1 VRLQTVPNS
10 PWPVVL
16 LHLGRF
22 TRALNALDARLK
34 PDLTPPARF
43 CYISTMKAL
52 IQTGSSGRV
61 PVPPEKRFLINERLE
76 AKRAA
81 DRAINLA
88 AKGKLPLHQKE
99 EELLDAIR
107 EDKAPVPYQLS
118 LEPA

>member
-1 VRLQTVPNS
+1 
-10 PWPVVL
+10 
-16 LHLGRF
+16 
-22 TRALNALDARLK
+22 
-34 PDLTPPARF
+34 
-43 CYISTMKAL
+43 MKAL
-52 IQTGSSGRV
+52 IQTGSSLSACGHAQAGGRV

>member
-52 IQTGSSGRV
+52 IQAGSSLSACGHAQAGGRV
-61 PVPPEKRFLINERLE
+61 SVPLKSDFLSIHTGDHP
-76 AKRAA
+76 A
-81 DRAINLA
+81 DRSVRPGNQAFLLSA
-88 AKGKLPLHQKE
+88 EGPHGKQYSKQ
-99 EELLDAIR
+99 R
-107 EDKAPVPYQLS
+107 
-118 LEPA
+118 